1 MLLHLLNR
9 RFGAVP
15 PELEARLA
23 HLDAAALPAMAEA
36 ALDAPSIEAFTRTLD
51 DAAR

>member
-9 RFGAVP
+9 RFGEVP

-23 HLDAAALPAMAEA
+23 HLDAAALPA
-36 ALDAPSIEAFTRTLD
+36 DAPSIEAFTRTLD